1 MYLLERID
9 AWSERHHPK
18 WIDVFRI
25 LLGLILIWKGFYFTR
40 HTQDLVALTNSITL
54 DYYAGTIAHYV
65 IGVHIVGGMLIAIGL
80 LTRAAVL
87 FQLPAMIGALVVSAY
102 GSTLNIAAEPELV
115 VLILLLLLFFLL
127 EGSGRF
133 SVDEYLR
140 KHPDE

>member
-1 MYLLERID
+1 M
-9 AWSERHHPK
+9 
-18 WIDVFRI
+18 
-25 LLGLILIWKGFYFTR
+25 
-40 HTQDLVALTNSITL
+40 
-54 DYYAGTIAHYV
+54 
-65 IGVHIVGGMLIAIGL
+65 GGMLIAIGL